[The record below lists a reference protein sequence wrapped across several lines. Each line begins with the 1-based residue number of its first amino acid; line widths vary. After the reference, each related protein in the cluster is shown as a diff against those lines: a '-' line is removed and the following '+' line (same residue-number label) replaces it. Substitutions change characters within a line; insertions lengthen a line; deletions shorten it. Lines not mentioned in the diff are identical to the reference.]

1 MVDKLNQEIIN
12 NWYDAMYSGGKLVV
26 ILCTEV
32 YR

>member
-1 MVDKLNQEIIN
+1 MVSVFDQGIIN
-12 NWYDAMYSGGKLVV
+12 NSYDTMYCGGKLVV